1 MGEGV
6 RGMVSHNSA
15 VAGERLLTAVPPP
28 TDYSHGFGGKF
39 GVQKDRMD
47 KVHVLALAGEVGPRS
62 QCVATGWHRPC
73 LAHQSQW
80 PALCWTL
87 S

>member
-1 MGEGV
+1 MDVEAQYRGTGGCVGEGV

-15 VAGERLLTAVPPP
+15 VAGERLLTAVPLP

-47 KVHVLALAGEVGPRS
+47 KVCVLALVGEAEICSR
-62 QCVATGWHRPC
+62 CVATR
-73 LAHQSQW
+73 
-80 PALCWTL
+80 
-87 S
+87 